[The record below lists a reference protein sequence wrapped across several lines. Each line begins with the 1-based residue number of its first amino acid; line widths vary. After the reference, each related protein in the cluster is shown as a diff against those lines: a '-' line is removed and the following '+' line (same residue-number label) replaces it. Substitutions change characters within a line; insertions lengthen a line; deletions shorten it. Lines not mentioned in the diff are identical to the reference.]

1 MQGTMVINRE
11 KTKKIFRFFE
21 RSLFFKQ
28 LITEI
33 IKVLAIKEVLD
44 KKPHHF

>member
-11 KTKKIFRFFE
+11 KMKKIFRFFE
-21 RSLFFKQ
+21 KSLFFKQ

-33 IKVLAIKEVLD
+33 IKVFSHKGG
-44 KKPHHF
+44 FG